1 MNFIF
6 FKLLIFFDFCYIH
19 SGIQISK
26 NRKAVPEIK
35 ETEPVNITLQFHQQS
50 KLDLKI
56 ITRTIILNIKSL
68 ISDILPSI

>member
-35 ETEPVNITLQFHQQS
+35 ETEPVNIT
-50 KLDLKI
+50 
-56 ITRTIILNIKSL
+56 
-68 ISDILPSI
+68 